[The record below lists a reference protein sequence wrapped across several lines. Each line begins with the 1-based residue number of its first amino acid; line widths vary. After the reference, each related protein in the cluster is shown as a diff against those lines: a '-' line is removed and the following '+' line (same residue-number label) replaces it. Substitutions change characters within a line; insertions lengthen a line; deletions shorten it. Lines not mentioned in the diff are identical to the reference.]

1 MWTGTAATA
10 ALTSTWPTPFPL
22 SLSLSLSL
30 SLTHPKNVERPQSTY
45 LSHSLSMA
53 CHIESIEQEA
63 ASMK

>member
-30 SLTHPKNVERPQSTY
+30 SHPKNVERPHSTY

>member
-22 SLSLSLSL
+22 SLSLSLS
-30 SLTHPKNVERPQSTY
+30 HPKNVERPHSTY